1 MPRDRLDDFSGQ
13 DEDEDRK
20 DKKSG
25 KSLGTKRRFEEFECP
40 VCSANNPCDVFG
52 DGDELICNWCGLSY
66 KALVDDEGNLRL
78 KEL

>member
-20 DKKSG
+20 DKQSG

-40 VCSANNPCDVFG
+40 TCSANNPCDTFG
-52 DGDELICNWCGLSY
+52 NGDELICNWCGLSY
-66 KALVDDEGNLRL
+66 KALVDDEGTLRL